1 MASEKSVFEVEV
13 TVAVRVS
20 PQDIDDIMCTAL
32 EGGIT
37 YWCGKASVVGKFL
50 GNYANEQISRGGALV
65 LHDAE
70 SSDTWELTR
79 DKFLLGLRLYIE
91 QTEPPCVDVDD
102 IDSEVADIIIQY
114 GLFGE
119 LVFG

>member
-102 IDSEVADIIIQY
+102 IDSEAADIIIQY